1 MPESIPTAR
10 MMVVSVGGSP
20 APILF
25 SLNRQQPEYVVYFC
39 SEGSRGVVATEIRPA
54 LTFTPKDDEVLTTPS
69 AEGLVPA
76 YQCARDGVRRR
87 MKSWGIAG
95 PEVVVDYTGGTKNMS
110 AALALATVDL
120 GCRYSY
126 VGGAE
131 RTKDGLGVVVDGQE
145 KMFYPSNPWEVLGV
159 ERLREVALFF
169 NRARYGPAQ
178 EGLTQ
183 VAERA
188 PGPWQPVYRHLAKV
202 VEGFGCWDRFD
213 HKGARRALDQ
223 GLGRLRE
230 SVGLLED
237 SPTRAFIEQALAVQ
251 ARLAEIRP
259 SRPTHYVADLIA
271 NAARRADLEEKY
283 EDATAR
289 LYAAIEKL
297 GKLTLK
303 QAHGLDNSHLAPEAV
318 PEPLREDYRARYGSA
333 DKGCL
338 QVPLRATYDLLA
350 ALGDPLGR
358 RVVDGW
364 QVIGP
369 LLDQRNQSILGHG
382 TQPVSKEVY
391 ERLRAAILDLL
402 EMAPDDLPAFPHW
415 GEAP

>member
-1 MPESIPTAR
+1 
-10 MMVVSVGGSP
+10 MMVVSVGSTV
-20 APILF
+20 APILY
-25 SLNRQQPEYVVYFC
+25 SLNHQRPVYVIYFC
-39 SEGSRGVVATEIRPA
+39 SEDSRRKLAEIRPA

-69 AEGLVPA
+69 AEDLVPA

-87 MKSWGIAG
+87 MASWQIAG

-110 AALALATVDL
+110 AALTLATVDL

-131 RTKDGLGVVVDGQE
+131 RTKGGLGVVIDGREQ
-145 KMFYPSNPWEVLGV
+145 MFYPSNPWEVLGV

-178 EGLTQ
+178 EGLAQ

-213 HKGARRALDQ
+213 HEGARRALDQ
-223 GLGRLRE
+223 GLGKLRE

-259 SRPTHYVADLIA
+259 SRPTHY
-271 NAARRADLEEKY
+271 RADLEEKY
-283 EDATAR
+283 EDAVAR

-303 QAHGLDNSHLAPEAV
+303 QTHGLDNSRLAPEAV

-364 QVIGP
+364 QEIGP

-391 ERLRAAILDLL
+391 KRLRAATLDLL